1 MIASFS
7 GLLFLIVVAS
17 LGMHFWVSLRT
28 LRAVELN
35 SGAISRNLAG
45 RYLPMLRLL
54 ADGDLQL
61 LSTNQALLKKVR
73 AERRRLFR
81 TYLGYLTKDYARLLG
96 GLRLAMVQSGVDRP
110 DLAKAL
116 ARNRMLFTM
125 VVCKV
130 QYRLALHALG
140 IGKVDVS
147 GLVAA
152 FDAMRTQV
160 AAFQSVSIPSAA

>member
-1 MIASFS
+1 
-7 GLLFLIVVAS
+7 L
-17 LGMHFWVSLRT
+17 HFWVSLRT

-35 SGAISRNLAG
+35 SSTIPRNISC

-54 ADGDLQL
+54 ADNDLEP
-61 LSTNQALLKKVR
+61 LSKNQALLKRVR
-73 AERRRLFR
+73 TERRRLFR
-81 TYLGYLTKDYARLLG
+81 TYLAYLTKDYARLLG
-96 GLRLAMVQSGVDRP
+96 GLRLAMVKSGVDRP

-116 ARNRMLFTM
+116 AKNRTLFTIA
-125 VVCKV
+125 VCKV

-152 FDAMRTQV
+152 FDTMRTQV
-160 AAFQSVSIPSAA
+160 AAFQSVAAIPSAA